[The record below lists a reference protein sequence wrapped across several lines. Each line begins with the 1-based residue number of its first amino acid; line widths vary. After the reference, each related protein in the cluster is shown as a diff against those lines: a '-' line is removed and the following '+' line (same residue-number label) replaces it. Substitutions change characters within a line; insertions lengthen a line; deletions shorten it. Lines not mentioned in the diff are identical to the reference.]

1 MHAEPHETNAF
12 RDSELPELAPIS
24 TSERI
29 NTLDML
35 RGFALIGI
43 LMMNIEWFNR
53 AISEGLTL
61 DYSLTGA
68 DWVASWSV
76 KLFVEGKFYK
86 LFSLLFGMGFAVMLL
101 RAKDTERPFGAW
113 FIRRMGFLYLFG
125 ICHLIFLWEGDIL
138 NSYAIGGL
146 FLLAWI
152 YITRLKLMRFFSGYT
167 AFLRMGIVITF
178 LPIFIG
184 IGLSLYF
191 GNVRSMDVI
200 TDIYEQNFE
209 ARARAEIITK
219 DTELSEPLIKFAE
232 ALESGEEEEKDIDED
247 SLEQQD
253 LIEYKAEQYFIE
265 QYLKDKDIAN
275 ERAAFTQDSYW
286 VATKFRFK
294 RALFQM
300 PISLITGLLVFF
312 PLFLIGYW
320 FVASGVIREP
330 RKHLLL
336 FKTMAWIGLPLGLF
350 FSAGGLLII
359 VHPVTAHADQINIA
373 ANFIFNASQYLVT
386 AGYLGV
392 FVLICLTATGHRLF
406 SWMAPMGRMALT
418 NYIMNSVV
426 LTTIFYGYAGGMFS
440 EIGRAKQLG
449 MVFGIIATQALLSFL
464 WLKLFRFGP
473 LEWLWR
479 SLSYWKI
486 QPILRQ

>member
-1 MHAEPHETNAF
+1 MHAEQEETNKLKNN
-12 RDSELPELAPIS
+12 ELPELCPIS
-24 TSERI
+24 VSQRI
-29 NTLDML
+29 DTLDML

-53 AISEGLTL
+53 AISEGITL
-61 DYSLTGA
+61 DYSHTGA

-101 RAKDTERPFGAW
+101 RAKDIGRPFGAW

-146 FLLAWI
+146 ILLAWI
-152 YITRLKLMRFFSGYT
+152 YITRLKLMRYFSGYT
-167 AFLRMGIVITF
+167 AFLRMGIVMSFI
-178 LPIFIG
+178 PIFIG

-200 TDIYEQNFE
+200 TDIYEQNVE
-209 ARARAEIITK
+209 ARARAKIITE
-219 DTELSEPLIKFAE
+219 DTELSAPLIEFAE
-232 ALESGEEEEKDIDED
+232 ALESGEEKEKDIDED
-247 SLEQQD
+247 SLEQPD
-253 LIEYKAEQYFIE
+253 LIEHKAEQYFIE
-265 QYLKDKDIAN
+265 QYFKDKDIAN

-286 VATKFRFK
+286 IATKFRFK

-300 PISLITGLLVFF
+300 PISLITGLFVFF
-312 PLFLIGYW
+312 PIFLIGYW
-320 FVASGVIREP
+320 FVVSGVIREP

-336 FKTMAWIGLPLGLF
+336 FKTMAWVGLPFGLF
-350 FSAGGLLII
+350 FSAGALLII
-359 VHPVTAHADQINIA
+359 VHPVTAHTDQITFA
-373 ANFIFNASQYLVT
+373 ANAIFNVSQYLVT
-386 AGYLGV
+386 AGYLGI
-392 FVLICLTATGHRLF
+392 FVLICLIATGHRLF
-406 SWMAPMGRMALT
+406 SWMAPMGKMALT
-418 NYIMNSVV
+418 NYITNSVV
-426 LTTIFYGYAGGMFS
+426 LTTIFYGYAGGMFG
-440 EIGRAKQLG
+440 EVGRAAQLG
-449 MVFGIIATQALLSFL
+449 MVFAVIAIQALLSFL

-479 SLSYWKI
+479 SLSYWTI
-486 QPILRQ
+486 QPILR

>member
-1 MHAEPHETNAF
+1 MHAEQEETNKLKNN
-12 RDSELPELAPIS
+12 ELPELCPIS
-24 TSERI
+24 VSQRI
-29 NTLDML
+29 DTLDML

-53 AISEGLTL
+53 AISEGITL
-61 DYSLTGA
+61 DYSHTGA

-101 RAKDTERPFGAW
+101 RAKDIGRPFGAW

-138 NSYAIGGL
+138 NSYAIGGVI
-146 FLLAWI
+146 LLAWI
-152 YITRLKLMRFFSGYT
+152 YITRLKLMRYFSGYT
-167 AFLRMGIVITF
+167 AFLRMGIVMSFI
-178 LPIFIG
+178 PIFIG

-200 TDIYEQNFE
+200 TDIYEQNVE
-209 ARARAEIITK
+209 ARARAKIITE
-219 DTELSEPLIKFAE
+219 DTELSAPLIEFAE
-232 ALESGEEEEKDIDED
+232 ALESGEEKEKDIDED
-247 SLEQQD
+247 SLEQPD
-253 LIEYKAEQYFIE
+253 LIEHKAEQYFIE
-265 QYLKDKDIAN
+265 QYFKDKDIAN

-286 VATKFRFK
+286 IATKFRFK

-300 PISLITGLLVFF
+300 PISLITGLFVFF
-312 PLFLIGYW
+312 PIFLIGYW
-320 FVASGVIREP
+320 FVVSGVIREP

-336 FKTMAWIGLPLGLF
+336 FKTMAWVGLPFGLF
-350 FSAGGLLII
+350 FSAGALLII
-359 VHPVTAHADQINIA
+359 VHPVTAHTDQITFA
-373 ANFIFNASQYLVT
+373 ANAIFNVSQYLVT
-386 AGYLGV
+386 AGYLGI

-406 SWMAPMGRMALT
+406 SWMAPMGKMALT

-426 LTTIFYGYAGGMFS
+426 LTTIFYGYAGGMFG
-440 EIGRAKQLG
+440 EVGRAAQLG
-449 MVFGIIATQALLSFL
+449 MVFAVTAIQALLSFL

-479 SLSYWKI
+479 SLSYWTI
-486 QPILRQ
+486 QPILR